1 MRQSASS
8 GSPLEPIIGFTR
20 AVKIGNIAA
29 VAGTAPIGSDG
40 TTVGID
46 DPAAQMRRCLEISR
60 DALAKLG
67 VPLSSVIRT
76 RILLTRIEDFE
87 VVAKVHGEF
96 FSSIKPVT
104 TVMQVSRFIN
114 PQWLVETEVD
124 AVLDSE

>member
-29 VAGTAPIGSDG
+29 VAGTAPIGTDRK
-40 TTVGID
+40 TVGIG

-60 DALAKLG
+60 DALLELG
-67 VPLSSVIRT
+67 VPLENVIRT
-76 RILLTRIEDFE
+76 RILLTNIADWE

-96 FSSIKPVT
+96 FVDIKPVT
-104 TVMQVSRFIN
+104 TVMAVSAFVN
-114 PQWLVETEVD
+114 PEWLVETEVD
-124 AVLDSE
+124 AVL

>member
-29 VAGTAPIGSDG
+29 VAGTAPIGTDRK
-40 TTVGID
+40 TVGIG

-60 DALAKLG
+60 DALAELG
-67 VPLSSVIRT
+67 VPLGSVIRT
-76 RILLTRIEDFE
+76 RILLTNIKDWE

-96 FSSIKPVT
+96 FAHIKPVT
-104 TVMQVSRFIN
+104 TVMAVSQFVN
-114 PQWLVETEVD
+114 PEWLVETEVD
-124 AVLDSE
+124 AVL

>member
-29 VAGTAPIGSDG
+29 VAGTAPIGTDRK
-40 TTVGID
+40 TVGVG

-60 DALAKLG
+60 DALAELG
-67 VPLSSVIRT
+67 VPLENVIRT
-76 RILLTRIEDFE
+76 RIILTNIEDWE

-96 FSSIKPVT
+96 FASIKPVT
-104 TVMQVSRFIN
+104 TVMAVSAFVN
-114 PQWLVETEVD
+114 PEWLVETEVD
-124 AVLDSE
+124 AVL